1 MEESITEEEICQQL
15 LQLAQTPEQIQYLV
29 GNNTAVLMNKAEQ
42 FKMELNRDQRVAAE
56 LKIFNNAKEKA
67 YLKAIVELAKGVY
80 SNYD

>member
-1 MEESITEEEICQQL
+1 MEELITEEEICQQL

-67 YLKAIVELAKGVY
+67 
-80 SNYD
+80 